1 MTIILRQGS
10 VQCCQWKDTF
20 FLPHKFKLNIALF
33 EGTNQYGRYSH
44 LLLDIIDEYEV
55 ELKSMGFNTRDLVT
69 QGFRKGVSIMV
80 SDGFAGPCHIALIC
94 IRCGWYMVM
103 VKDIYLKYE
112 VAEYQYIG

>member
-1 MTIILRQGS
+1 MSENNFETGVCTMLSMERYI
-10 VQCCQWKDTF
+10 

-80 SDGFAGPCHIALIC
+80 SDGFA
-94 IRCGWYMVM
+94 
-103 VKDIYLKYE
+103 
-112 VAEYQYIG
+112 